1 MSKRLTADSRMG
13 VHFLTIMGV
22 GIDVLTP
29 WFAMELFGT
38 SLSSYLKSTGAL
50 EQHLLC
56 LVTRQLA
63 AAISFMHG
71 LQLAHLDLKP
81 GNILLQGNLIKL
93 IDFGMT
99 EQLPLKAA
107 PGELAPF
114 STYITE
120 LYRPP
125 ELFQRAT
132 VASTLTLSA
141 DIWSFGVTVFELAC
155 NSNLMSPVF
164 PSRTVISTVQTWS
177 SLYVSSWASGP
188 QKESRRDQN
197 TKRFLER
204 FELRLSRLP
213 VQNDQCKFVSM
224 KLPPLRELIV
234 GCCHP
239 VPESRKLLVTS

>member
-1 MSKRLTADSRMG
+1 
-13 VHFLTIMGV
+13 
-22 GIDVLTP
+22 
-29 WFAMELFGT
+29 
-38 SLSSYLKSTGAL
+38 
-50 EQHLLC
+50 
-56 LVTRQLA
+56 
-63 AAISFMHG
+63 MHG

-99 EQLPLKAA
+99 EQLPLKAG

-155 NSNLMSPVF
+155 NSSLMSPVL
-164 PSRTVISTVQTWS
+164 PARAVSSTVQAWA
-177 SLYVSSWASGP
+177 SLYVSSWANGP
-188 QKESRRDQN
+188 RKEISRDNN
-197 TKRFLER
+197 TKTFLDR

-213 VQNDQCKFVSM
+213 VQTDECKLVSM
-224 KLPPLRELIV
+224 KLPPLRELV
-234 GCCHP
+234 VRCCHP
-239 VPESRKLLVTS
+239 VPGHRKLLVTS